1 MSFIVR
7 QEDNND
13 LSQKIGWIK
22 RICETQ
28 MQLAQIDAIKA
39 RYSTLVENKLQFE
52 IFELYKFLFEK
63 ETGKDKDI
71 DQVCREKL
79 KKFTSS
85 LLDQLNS
92 DLHFYDYL
100 KDWKKEDEDES
111 KKGFI
116 GRSAP
121 LITRARNIKKLL
133 SRVLYLI
140 KQKGEGQEQY
150 LNFDQIQ

>member
-1 MSFIVR
+1 M
-7 QEDNND
+7 
-13 LSQKIGWIK
+13 
-22 RICETQ
+22 
-28 MQLAQIDAIKA
+28 
-39 RYSTLVENKLQFE
+39 
-52 IFELYKFLFEK
+52 
-63 ETGKDKDI
+63 
-71 DQVCREKL
+71 

-140 KQKGEGQEQY
+140 KQKGEG
-150 LNFDQIQ
+150 